1 VVWVKGHEFG
11 LDFHSLE
18 GDDQQWLTGFLAEAH
33 KQSLLSQ
40 AA

>member
-11 LDFHSLE
+11 LDFHSLRVE
-18 GDDQQWLTGFLAEAH
+18 DQQWLTGFLAETH
-33 KQSLLSQ
+33 SQSLLSQ